1 MGSRLN
7 SSSLIRLAIYSS
19 SNESS
24 LNLISIIL
32 NRVRP
37 QIYILDLTRVTLI
50 VIEFEFEHGTTRVQ
64 LDSIAPLAVIEGQF
78 VNISTLL
85 YLALEEI
92 WLDLAAINTII
103 VPFFYNLMYTYMI
116 FVIIKYN
123 KIVMKHNKIM

>member
-1 MGSRLN
+1 MN
-7 SSSLIRLAIYSS
+7 SSSLIRHAIYSN
-19 SNESS
+19 SNESLS
-24 LNLISIIL
+24 LISIIL

-64 LDSIAPLAVIEGQF
+64 LDSTAPLVVIEGLL